1 MRCQCSSACVY
12 DSVLLPTD
20 GSEGTERATEHAIDL
35 AVTYDA
41 ALHTFYIVENAYLTG
56 PTGDSTLIE
65 EFEIHG
71 QEAIDTVIE
80 RAEEANVPTVEEV
93 VANGCPHR
101 SILDY
106 ADENDID
113 LITMGT
119 HGRGGIEHYLIGSV
133 AEKVVRLSDAPVL
146 TVRLHEDKRDD

>member
-1 MRCQCSSACVY
+1 MY
-12 DSVLLPTD
+12 DSILLPTD

-35 AVTYDA
+35 AVAHDA
-41 ALHTFYIVENAYLTG
+41 ALHTLYVVEDAHLIGGISENALLE
-56 PTGDSTLIE
+56 D
-65 EFEIHG
+65 FERHG
-71 QEAIDTVIE
+71 QEAVDAVIE
-80 RAEEANVPTVEEV
+80 RAEEADVSTIEGV
-93 VANGCPHR
+93 VVNGSPHR

-106 ADENDID
+106 ADGNDID

-146 TVRLHEDKRDD
+146 TVRLHEDERDD

>member
-1 MRCQCSSACVY
+1 MY
-12 DSVLLPTD
+12 DSILLPTD

-41 ALHTFYIVENAYLTG
+41 ALHTLYVVENSYLAG
-56 PTGDSTLIE
+56 HISENILIE
-65 EFEIHG
+65 EFEKHG
-71 QEAIDTVIE
+71 QESIDTVIE
-80 RAEEANVPTVEEV
+80 RAEEANVPTVEGV
-93 VANGCPHR
+93 VANGSPHR

-106 ADENDID
+106 ADENNID

-133 AEKVVRLSDAPVL
+133 AEKVVRLSDTPVL
-146 TVRLHEDKRDD
+146 SVRLHEDGRDD

>member
-1 MRCQCSSACVY
+1 MY

-41 ALHTFYIVENAYLTG
+41 ALHTLYVVENAYLTG
-56 PTGDSTLIE
+56 PINDTTLIE
-65 EFEIHG
+65 EFERHG

-80 RAEEANVPTVEEV
+80 RAEEATVPTVEGV
-93 VANGCPHR
+93 VANGRPHR
-101 SILDY
+101 SVLHY

-113 LITMGT
+113 LIIMGT
-119 HGRGGIEHYLIGSV
+119 HGRGGIEHYLISSI

-146 TVRLHEDKRDD
+146 TVRLHEDERDE